1 MKPREIRGQPGRS
14 KRPKPTPRRGRL
26 LLRSSGPGTR
36 RWQPSPRSLKLAACG
51 PLQGATVGT
60 PSKSPGCWQRSPRA
74 PSGRKCLLAG
84 LPPRPRDSATPATL
98 ATVGV
103 VRLIGA
109 GPCIPIEMSQPVLRN
124 QFHPPTAGRS
134 KTGKPEPGTPTL
146 PAGVSR
152 LGWIEDAIGW
162 PTLVAPRADVVVGA
176 MARPALRPVRKWRE
190 ADAPPSPPGRLGS
203 QCRCRD

>member
-1 MKPREIRGQPGRS
+1 LVAVCFRTEHPRADAFPCGFPLFR
-14 KRPKPTPRRGRL
+14 K
-26 LLRSSGPGTR
+26 GP
-36 RWQPSPRSLKLAACG
+36 QPSRHI
-51 PLQGATVGT
+51 
-60 PSKSPGCWQRSPRA
+60 
-74 PSGRKCLLAG
+74 
-84 LPPRPRDSATPATL
+84 ATL
-98 ATVGV
+98 ATLATAATVGV
-103 VRLIGA
+103 VGLIGA

-162 PTLVAPRADVVVGA
+162 PSLVAPRADVVVGA

-190 ADAPPSPPGRLGS
+190 ADAPPSPVDRPGS
-203 QCRCRD
+203 QCRCRDCWSTRSGDQTPPQAPLRGWKRAPRRGAGTLPDNRHKMNVLGHPTVAV

>member
-1 MKPREIRGQPGRS
+1 MTLRELGRPPS
-14 KRPKPTPRRGRL
+14 RPVDA
-26 LLRSSGPGTR
+26 
-36 RWQPSPRSLKLAACG
+36 PSNGPRSV
-51 PLQGATVGT
+51 PY
-60 PSKSPGCWQRSPRA
+60 PSSFFSIRIG
-74 PSGRKCLLAG
+74 
-84 LPPRPRDSATPATL
+84 ATPATL
-98 ATVGV
+98 ATVATVGV

-109 GPCIPIEMSQPVLRN
+109 GPCIPIEMSQPEFRN

-190 ADAPPSPPGRLGS
+190 ADAPPSPADRPGSPLKSRG
-203 QCRCRD
+203 C